1 MFLIHF
7 RHNMKWRMTSTITSI
22 FGLEGSVHV
31 SMCSWRCLHH
41 QDNPFR
47 WQTADPSTHKLHVS
61 LHFNSCVSS
70 RGGECVCESV
80 SVMAFF
86 KFTSQRVQPMV
97 WQGLKGH
104 KGQWQLGFIQCSKI
118 QHSLNVSGRTHTDR
132 LTISFNSPGAVKL
145 DVTLSTA
152 LNAASND
159 SFSVTSA

>member
-7 RHNMKWRMTSTITSI
+7 GHNLKWRITSTITSI
-22 FGLEGSVHV
+22 VHV
-31 SMCSWRCLHH
+31 SMC
-41 QDNPFR
+41 P
-47 WQTADPSTHKLHVS
+47 
-61 LHFNSCVSS
+61 CV
-70 RGGECVCESV
+70 RGGVSTISIIYLGDRLLILPLTSCMWVCILIVVRAQGEESKSSHQSV

-104 KGQWQLGFIQCSKI
+104 KGQWQLCFIQCSKI

-132 LTISFNSPGAVKL
+132 LTISFSSPGAVKL
-145 DVTLSTA
+145 DVTFSTA

>member
-7 RHNMKWRMTSTITSI
+7 KHNLKWRISAWK
-22 FGLEGSVHV
+22 EV
-31 SMCSWRCLHH
+31 SMC
-41 QDNPFR
+41 P
-47 WQTADPSTHKLHVS
+47 
-61 LHFNSCVSS
+61 CV
-70 RGGECVCESV
+70 RGGVSTISIIHLGDKLLILPLTSCMWVCILIVVRAQGEENKSSHQSV
-80 SVMAFF
+80 SVMTFL

-104 KGQWQLGFIQCSKI
+104 KGQWQLCFIQCSKI
-118 QHSLNVSGRTHTDR
+118 QHFLNVSGRTHTDR

-145 DVTLSTA
+145 DVTFSTA